1 MRLQMTRNDL
11 VNEKVVAG
19 FRAKYQLGEAVK
31 IDFESLLLKL
41 NVVTVFLDMSM
52 DFSGMSLKLN
62 DNKFMLVNSAQNI
75 GRQNFTIG
83 HELYHL
89 FIQANFESHKCQI
102 ELFQKKTGSEYVA
115 DSFSANLLM
124 PRAGLLELIPENE
137 LKKDRI
143 TLRTI
148 LYIENYFKVSRLAL
162 LIRLKSFDL
171 ISENLLNSLNK
182 EIIKS
187 ATEYGYGDDLY
198 KPGNLGKVIGNY
210 GSLAKELFN
219 GDKISESH
227 YYELM
232 KAIELKQS
240 PQR

>member
-1 MRLQMTRNDL
+1 MTANDFL
-11 VNEKVVAG
+11 NEKEAAG
-19 FRAKYQLGEAVK
+19 FRAKSQLGETVK
-31 IDFESLLLKL
+31 IDLESLLLKL
-41 NVVTVFLDMSM
+41 NVVTVFLDMSI
-52 DFSGMSLKLN
+52 DFSGMSLKLD

-124 PRAGLLELIPENE
+124 PRAGLLEMIPENE
-137 LKKDRI
+137 LKRDTI

-148 LYIENYFKVSRLAL
+148 LYIENYYKVSRLAL
-162 LIRLKSFDL
+162 LYRLKGMDL
-171 ISENLLNSLNK
+171 ISENLLNSYNK
-182 EIIKS
+182 DIIKS
-187 ATEYGYGDDLY
+187 AIEYGYGDELY
-198 KPGNLGKVIGNY
+198 RPGNSGKVIGDY
-210 GSLAKELFN
+210 GSLAKELFDE
-219 GDKISESH
+219 DKISESH

-232 KAIELKQS
+232 KAIDLK
-240 PQR
+240 R